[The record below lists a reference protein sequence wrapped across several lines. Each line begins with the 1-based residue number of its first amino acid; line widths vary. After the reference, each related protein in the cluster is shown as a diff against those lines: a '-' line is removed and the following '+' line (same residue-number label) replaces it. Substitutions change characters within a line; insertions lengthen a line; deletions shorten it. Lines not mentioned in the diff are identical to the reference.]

1 MDDWH
6 TSEGGDI
13 SSSRLAGMRCL
24 VTGGSRNL
32 GRALCLAFAK
42 AGAKVA
48 FTYLKR
54 EGDAEAT
61 RRLLGEVAGNSPLVF
76 KGSVTDANH
85 AANVVESVVREWGGL
100 DVLVNN
106 AGPTQVVPLALLE
119 EDDWDA
125 MVDAHLKGAYLF
137 SRAAL
142 KPMIRAKAG
151 HILNIGSIT
160 GERMVEA
167 PVHYAAAKAG
177 LQGLTRAL
185 AREVGR
191 YGIRVNCLAPGLL
204 AEGISGRLPQYRR
217 EEYRTHCPLGRLAS
231 LEETAAFAVWV
242 VSGENTFMTGAR
254 LAFDGGL

>member
-1 MDDWH
+1 
-6 TSEGGDI
+6 
-13 SSSRLAGMRCL
+13 MRCL

-32 GRALCLAFAK
+32 GRAICLAFAK
-42 AGAKVA
+42 AGAQVA

-54 EGDAEAT
+54 EDDAEVT
-61 RRLLGEVAGNSPLVF
+61 RRLLTEVGTSPLVF
-76 KGSVTDANH
+76 RGSVTDASH
-85 AANVVESVVREWGGL
+85 ANEVVASVAQAWGGL

-106 AGPTQVVPLALLE
+106 AGPTQVVPIALLE
-119 EDDWDA
+119 EEDWDA

-142 KPMIRAKAG
+142 KPMIRAKSG

-160 GERMVEA
+160 GERMVET

-204 AEGISGRLPQYRR
+204 AEGFSGRLPQYRR
-217 EEYRTHCPLGRLAS
+217 EEYLSHCPLGRLAT
-231 LEETAAFAVWV
+231 LEETAAFATWL
-242 VSGENTFMTGAR
+242 VSEENTFMTGAR

>member
-1 MDDWH
+1 
-6 TSEGGDI
+6 
-13 SSSRLAGMRCL
+13 MRCL

-32 GRALCLAFAK
+32 GRALCVAFAR

-54 EGDAEAT
+54 DEDAKAT
-61 RRLLGEVAGNSPLVF
+61 RRQLTAEGASPLVF
-76 KGSVTDANH
+76 RGSVADANH
-85 AANVVESVVREWGGL
+85 ARHVVASVLREWGGL

-106 AGPTQVVPLALLE
+106 AGPTQVVPIALLE
-119 EDDWDA
+119 EEDWDA
-125 MVDAHLKGAYLF
+125 MVNAHLKGAYLF
-137 SRAAL
+137 SREAL
-142 KPMIRAKAG
+142 KPMIRARSG

-185 AREVGR
+185 AREMGR

-204 AEGISGRLPQYRR
+204 AEGFSGRLPGYRR
-217 EEYRTHCPLGRLAS
+217 EEYLSHCPLGRLAS
-231 LEETAAFAVWV
+231 LEETAAFAVWL
-242 VSGENTFMTGAR
+242 VSAENTFMTGAR